1 MSLRTFI
8 TTLIE
13 RRATISALQKDLA
26 AHKLRAER
34 AEALLAGLM
43 GAQRLF
49 ESELRALGDAWSYVD
64 NCQMAADEHLKEF
77 GWTRPE
83 SGVEDDDIPF

>member
-1 MSLRTFI
+1 MMKFI
-8 TTLIE
+8 STIIE
-13 RRATISALQKDLA
+13 RRATIDALRKDLA

-34 AEALLAGLM
+34 AESVLAGLL

-77 GWTRPE
+77 GWTRPD
-83 SGVEDDDIPF
+83 SGVEDDDVPF